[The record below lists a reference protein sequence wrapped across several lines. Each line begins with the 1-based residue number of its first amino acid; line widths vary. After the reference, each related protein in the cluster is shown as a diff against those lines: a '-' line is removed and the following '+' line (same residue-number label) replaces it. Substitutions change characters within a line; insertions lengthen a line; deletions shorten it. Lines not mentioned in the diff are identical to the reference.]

1 MVSTEGA
8 RYASSL
14 HGTVTTLLHCSDQS
28 AVRHAHLTESLQL
41 IGRHIRLALASMH
54 VSHSIDSKVLLQLRK
69 ERDRLRYKMDMFK
82 KTLSSELVT
91 MQLRGS
97 NGPGSG

>member
-1 MVSTEGA
+1 MQV
-8 RYASSL
+8 
-14 HGTVTTLLHCSDQS
+14 
-28 AVRHAHLTESLQL
+28 HLTGSLQL
-41 IGRHIRLALASMH
+41 LSKHIKFVSTSMH
-54 VSHSIDSKVLLQLRK
+54 VCHIIDGKVLLQLRK